1 MDRVVAG
8 EIADFLN
15 ARISG
20 SARRGAVE
28 IAKLNPGK
36 PGALSFCKYEN
47 VAAMEMIWNSASS
60 IIICCEKLILKLPL
74 TLELPP
80 LGDKTLI
87 FVSKPRL
94 AFAKV
99 ANKFFTTI
107 RYFPTGIHETATVC
121 LLAKIAPTASIG
133 PHCII
138 SGNIEI
144 GENSIIYGNVSIRGN
159 VKIGKNVVIN
169 AGAVIG
175 AEGFGYEPDEDGTLV
190 QFPQV
195 GGVIIEDNVE
205 IGANTCV
212 DRGALGDTIIREG
225 AKIDNLVHVAHNVI
239 IGKNCRVICLVGIGG
254 SVEIGDGSFVGI
266 SASIKNQ
273 KKIGKNVT
281 VGMGAVVTKDVPD
294 NTIVIG
300 NPARHLATEF
310 PINK

>member
-8 EIADFLN
+8 EIADFLK

-20 SARRGAVE
+20 SAKRGAIE
-28 IAKLNPGK
+28 IAKLLPGK

-47 VAAMEMIWNSASS
+47 ETAAEMIWDSASS
-60 IIICCEKLILKLPL
+60 IIICSEKLR
-74 TLELPP
+74 LEPP
-80 LGDKTLI
+80 LQCKTLI
-87 FVSKPRL
+87 YVSKPRL

-99 ANKFFTTI
+99 ANKFFATI
-107 RYFPTGIHETATVC
+107 KYFVPGIDESAIVYFPD
-121 LLAKIAPTASIG
+121 KIAKTASIG
-133 PHCII
+133 PHCVI
-138 SGNIEI
+138 SGNVEI
-144 GENSIIYGNVSIRGN
+144 GEYSVICRNVSIYGN
-159 VKIGKNVVIN
+159 VKIGKNVTIN

-175 AEGFGYEPDEDGTLV
+175 AEGFGYEPDEDGTLI
-190 QFPQV
+190 QFPQI

-225 AKIDNLVHVAHNVI
+225 AKIDNLVHVAHNVV

-273 KKIGKNVT
+273 KKIGKNAV

-294 NTIVIG
+294 NTTVIG
-300 NPARHLATEF
+300 NPAR
-310 PINK
+310 PM

>member
-1 MDRVVAG
+1 MDRAIAG
-8 EIADFLN
+8 EIADFLK

-36 PGALSFCKYEN
+36 FGALSFCKYEN
-47 VAAMEMIWNSASS
+47 EGGVELIRNSVSS
-60 IIICCEKLILKLPL
+60 IIICCEKLAFG
-74 TLELPP
+74 LPP
-80 LGDKTLI
+80 LQDKTII

-99 ANKFFTTI
+99 ANKFFAI
-107 RYFPTGIHETATVC
+107 RKFTYGIHETASICCSTR
-121 LLAKIAPTASIG
+121 INPTTTIG
-133 PHCII
+133 PHCVIL
-138 SGNIEI
+138 GNVEI
-144 GENSIIYGNVSIRGN
+144 GANSVIYGNVSIYGD
-159 VKIGKNVVIN
+159 VKIGKNVIIN
-169 AGAVIG
+169 SGAVIG

-205 IGANTCV
+205 IGSNTCV
-212 DRGALGDTIIREG
+212 DKGALGDTIIREG
-225 AKIDNLVHVAHNVI
+225 AKIDNLVHVAHNVV
-239 IGKNCRVICLVGIGG
+239 IGKNCRIICLVGIGG

-266 SASIKNQ
+266 SVSIKNQ

-294 NTIVIG
+294 NTTVIG
-300 NPARHLATEF
+300 NPAR
-310 PINK
+310 PM